1 MISGTM
7 APVPPAFTYQPRRPW
22 LLVALLLLVLGAVFA
37 YFLSVEYALTLSRE
51 RDSLRAHARVVDD
64 NLGQQLVGANAAL
77 SNVCNEAAALVD
89 GGQMG
94 QLSRRLTALS
104 DAMPGVRTM
113 LVTDA
118 QGKVL
123 ASSRPEL
130 IGVDVSQRPYFQIP
144 KARPAPETLH
154 VSEPFKSVLDVFSL
168 GLVKVWIDSTGKFG
182 GIVSAT
188 LDPAYFEVLLRSVL
202 SAKDAQSS
210 LIHGNGVE
218 LVRMPHGATMPAAAP
233 PDTAAWLAQHRTS
246 GRTES
251 LFGDEA
257 TSFGQGWM
265 LSFRTTQ
272 PADLHMDQPLIAT
285 VGRPVATVLAP
296 WRSLATQYGLMY
308 LLLAATVIGAVRAWL
323 RGQLALVAMRHANEI
338 ETREQSERLTMALA
352 GGDLGLWDLD
362 LHSGTRT
369 VNARAQEMVGLPPD
383 APAEDIVQW
392 ARRVHPDDLDNWQA
406 ARAAHV
412 AGSAEAL
419 VADYRARHQDGHWVW
434 IHSRGKVMQWG
445 GDGRALRMTGTYQDV
460 TDLKHAQ
467 AQIERSAQLLASMS
481 RVSRTG
487 GWSFDIETG
496 TSTWSEQMFRIHE
509 MDTSVVPDREAILGA
524 FLPES
529 RALLVAA
536 RAAAIEHQTP
546 WDMELQMSTDK
557 GNVYWVRSQGE
568 AVVENG
574 RTVALTGTLKNVTWR
589 KQSQIDL
596 KSAND
601 TLERMAL
608 SDGLTG
614 IGNRRLFDQ
623 TLQTE
628 WLRSARARQPLS
640 LLMVD
645 IDHFKL
651 YNDHYGHAG
660 GDDCLRLVA
669 QLLAGCSRRA
679 GDLVCRFGGEEF
691 ALLLPATDLAN
702 ASRVAG
708 TCLDAIRD
716 AQIVHAAS
724 PLGPWL
730 SLSIGVASVEVNAAL
745 AAQSLIERAD
755 AALYQ
760 AKRLGRN
767 RYEKFNDGSTPGGTP

>member
-1 MISGTM
+1 M
-7 APVPPAFTYQPRRPW
+7 
-22 LLVALLLLVLGAVFA
+22 VALLLFVLGGVFG
-37 YFLSVEYALTLSRE
+37 YFLSVEYERTLSRE
-51 RDSLRAHARVVDD
+51 RVSLLAHTRTVDE
-64 NLGQQLVGANAAL
+64 NLSQQLTGA
-77 SNVCNEAAALVD
+77 AAALTNVRD
-89 GGQMG
+89 EAATLVGGGQLG
-94 QLSRRLTALS
+94 QLVRRLTALS

-118 QGKVL
+118 QGKIV

-130 IGVDVSQRPYFQIP
+130 IGIDVSQWPYFQIA
-144 KARPAPETLH
+144 KARPVPETLY
-154 VSEPFKSVLDVFSL
+154 VSEPFKSVLNVFSVR
-168 GLVKVWIDSTGKFG
+168 LVKVWTDPSGQFA

-188 LDPAYFEVLLRSVL
+188 LDPAYFEVLLHSVL
-202 SAKDAQSS
+202 SAPDAHSR
-210 LIHGNGVE
+210 LIHGNGEE
-218 LVRMPHGATMPAAAP
+218 LVRMPQGATTPSTAP
-233 PDTAAWLAQHRTS
+233 PDTAALLAQHRAS
-246 GRTES
+246 GHTGS
-251 LFGDEA
+251 LFGGDA

-272 PADLHMDQPLIAT
+272 PAALHMDQPLIVE

-296 WRSLATQYGLMY
+296 WRSLATLYALMY
-308 LLLAATVIGAVRAWL
+308 LLLAATVVGAVKALL
-323 RGQLALVAMRHANEI
+323 RGRRALAAMRHANEA

-362 LHSGTRT
+362 LQSGTRT
-369 VNARAQEMVGLPPD
+369 VNARAQEMVGLAPD

-392 ARRVHPDDLDNWQA
+392 GRRVHPDDVNDWQS
-406 ARAAHV
+406 ARAAHL
-412 AGSAEAL
+412 AGTAEAL
-419 VADYRARHQDGHWVW
+419 VADYRARHQEGHWVW
-434 IHSRGKVMQWG
+434 IHSRGKVMQRG
-445 GDGRALRMTGTYQDV
+445 ADGRPLRMTGTYQDV
-460 TDLKHAQ
+460 TNHKHAQ
-467 AQIERSAQLLASMS
+467 SKLELSAQLLASMS

-546 WDMELQMSTDK
+546 WDMELQMLTGK

-628 WLRSARARQPLS
+628 WLRSARTRQPLS

-691 ALLLPATDLAN
+691 ALLLPATDLASS
-702 ASRVAG
+702 SRVAG

-716 AQIVHAAS
+716 AQIAHAAS

-730 SLSIGVASVEVNAAL
+730 TMSMGVASVEVNAAL

-755 AALYQ
+755 TALYQ

-767 RYEKFNDGSTPGGTP
+767 RYEKFSDGSTPGGQP